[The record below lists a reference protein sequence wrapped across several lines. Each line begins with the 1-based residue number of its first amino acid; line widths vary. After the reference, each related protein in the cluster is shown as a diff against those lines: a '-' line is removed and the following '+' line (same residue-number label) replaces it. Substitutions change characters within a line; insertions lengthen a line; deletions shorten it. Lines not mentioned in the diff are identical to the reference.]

1 MSGPKLGKTKN
12 IDLIALLSFCVNVLA
27 KYPYETDTVV
37 SKGWRFLDLH
47 VPTFASYVI
56 GKLARGIFTYLFI
69 IYIIFTTYVYSLGNG
84 VEFCLN
90 FRALFY
96 LILPAIMVKMA
107 ARNNWRGIYTD
118 LIPHCMTLS
127 WWQMALVASQGM

>member
-1 MSGPKLGKTKN
+1 M
-12 IDLIALLSFCVNVLA
+12 AV
-27 KYPYETDTVV
+27 
-37 SKGWRFLDLH
+37 
-47 VPTFASYVI
+47 
-56 GKLARGIFTYLFI
+56 LFI
-69 IYIIFTTYVYSLGNG
+69 SFRKNNFQTKYVYLLGNG

-107 ARNNWRGIYTD
+107 ARNNWRGVYTD

-127 WWQMALVASQGM
+127 WWQMALVASQGTLYIIKNIIN

>member
-1 MSGPKLGKTKN
+1 
-12 IDLIALLSFCVNVLA
+12 VLA

-56 GKLARGIFTYLFI
+56 GKLIRELCFYFLYHINCIQY
-69 IYIIFTTYVYSLGNG
+69 YYSLGNG

-127 WWQMALVASQGM
+127 WWQMALVASQGML

>member
-1 MSGPKLGKTKN
+1 
-12 IDLIALLSFCVNVLA
+12 VLA

-56 GKLARGIFTYLFI
+56 GKWNIFLSSI
-69 IYIIFTTYVYSLGNG
+69 IYIILTEYINVLGNG

>member
-1 MSGPKLGKTKN
+1 
-12 IDLIALLSFCVNVLA
+12 LIALLSFCVNVLA
-27 KYPYETDTVV
+27 KYPYETDMVV

-56 GKLARGIFTYLFI
+56 GKYVCKIFFKILF
-69 IYIIFTTYVYSLGNG
+69 YDYFNFLPGNG

-96 LILPAIMVKMA
+96 LILPTIMVKMA

-127 WWQMALVASQGM
+127 WWQMALVASQGIKI